1 MIGGISTNTQSYA
14 QSRTTHSVKKDK
26 TFGDLLSSAV
36 NEANAQQC
44 SGVAEQAIEAMKK
57 QLGVYN
63 PYQTEQPIQIPERWV
78 TEDSV
83 ALTGENR
90 AVEYLKQ
97 NGIDVSQLQPTHEI
111 TPEQMEWLKSRHDF
125 AAISVHGNNAD
136 YQNLCG
142 DLIALNVFSL
152 EEVRDMFLVAVPEG
166 DTLRKAEP
174 SAVGFSD
181 VGIQGLG
188 SGLGSLRQAFQYSMN
203 TQESILS
210 AFLKG
215 IKNLAELSVND
226 QKFVQRASALL
237 SQKQQFYDILLG
249 LFES

>member
-1 MIGGISTNTQSYA
+1 MIGGVSTNTQSYA
-14 QSRTTHSVKKDK
+14 QPSATRSVKKDK
-26 TFGDLLSSAV
+26 SFGDFLSDAASEIAT
-36 NEANAQQC
+36 QQC

-57 QLGVYN
+57 QLGVYS
-63 PYQTEQPIQIPERWV
+63 PYQTENPVQIPERWV

-83 ALTGENR
+83 ALTGQNR

-97 NGIDVSQLQPTHEI
+97 NGIDVSKLQPTHEI

-125 AAISVHGNNAD
+125 ATISVHGNNAD

-152 EEVRDMFLVAVPEG
+152 EEVRDMFLVAMPADGV
-166 DTLRKAEP
+166 LKKAEP
-174 SAVGFSD
+174 STVGFSD
-181 VGIQGLG
+181 VGIHGLG
-188 SGLGSLRQAFQYSMN
+188 SGLGNLRQAFQYSMN

-215 IKNLAELSVND
+215 IKNLSALSDND
-226 QKFVQRASALL
+226 QKFVQQASAIL
-237 SQKQQFYDILLG
+237 SKKQQFYDILLG
-249 LFES
+249 MFE

>member
-14 QSRTTHSVKKDK
+14 QPSAMRSVKKDK
-26 TFGDLLSSAV
+26 TFGDFLNDVTCESAI
-36 NEANAQQC
+36 QQC

-57 QLGVYN
+57 QFGVYN
-63 PYQTEQPIQIPERWV
+63 PYQTEKPIQIPERWV

-83 ALTGENR
+83 ALTAENR

-125 AAISVHGNNAD
+125 ATITVHGSNAA

-152 EEVRDMFLVAVPEG
+152 EEVRDMFLVAMPEG
-166 DTLRKAEP
+166 GVLKKVEP
-174 SAVGFSD
+174 STVGFSD

-188 SGLGSLRQAFQYSMN
+188 SGLGNLRQAFQYSMS

-215 IKNLAELSVND
+215 IKNLADLSDND
-226 QKFVQRASALL
+226 QKFVQQASAFL

-249 LFES
+249 LFE

>member
-1 MIGGISTNTQSYA
+1 MIGGISTNAQSYA
-14 QSRTTHSVKKDK
+14 RSRTMHSVNKDK
-26 TFGDLLSSAV
+26 TFGDFLSSAAG
-36 NEANAQQC
+36 ELAAQQRPN
-44 SGVAEQAIEAMKK
+44 VAEQAIEAMKK
-57 QLGVYN
+57 QSGSN
-63 PYQTEQPIQIPERWV
+63 PYQTENPIQIPERWV

-83 ALTGENR
+83 ALTAENR

-97 NGIDVSQLQPTHEI
+97 NGIDVSRLQPTHEI

-125 AAISVHGNNAD
+125 AAITVHGSSAA

-166 DTLRKAEP
+166 ATLRRAEP
-174 SAVGFSD
+174 SKVGFSD

-188 SGLGSLRQAFQYSMN
+188 SGLGNLRQAFQYSMD

-215 IKNLAELSVND
+215 IKNLAELSDND
-226 QKFVQRASALL
+226 QKFVQQASALL

-249 LFES
+249 LFD

>member
-1 MIGGISTNTQSYA
+1 MIGGISTNVQSYA
-14 QSRTTHSVKKDK
+14 QPRTTHSVNKDK
-26 TFGDLLSSAV
+26 TFGDFLSSAAS
-36 NEANAQQC
+36 ELAAQQC
-44 SGVAEQAIEAMKK
+44 PNVAEQAIEAMKK
-57 QLGVYN
+57 QLGVSN
-63 PYQTEQPIQIPERWV
+63 PYQTENPIQIPERWV

-83 ALTGENR
+83 ALTAENR

-97 NGIDVSQLQPTHEI
+97 NGIDVSRLQPTHEI

-125 AAISVHGNNAD
+125 ATITVHGSNAA

-166 DTLRKAEP
+166 ATLRKAEP
-174 SAVGFSD
+174 SRIGFSD

-188 SGLGSLRQAFQYSMN
+188 SGLGNLRQAFQYSMD

-215 IKNLAELSVND
+215 IKNLAELSDSD
-226 QKFVQRASALL
+226 QKFVQQASAFL

-249 LFES
+249 LFE